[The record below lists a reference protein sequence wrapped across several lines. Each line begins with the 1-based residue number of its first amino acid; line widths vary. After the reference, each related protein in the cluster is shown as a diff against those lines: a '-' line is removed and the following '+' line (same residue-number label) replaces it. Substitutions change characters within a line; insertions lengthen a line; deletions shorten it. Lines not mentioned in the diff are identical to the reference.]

1 MKKILAFIKLLKD
14 LKQLWKYVEAYI
26 LNKKQEGQLG
36 KIQDGENKIDQAN
49 KDKNLT
55 DEERLKKKA
64 EGVNE
69 IEKNIH

>member
-1 MKKILAFIKLLKD
+1 MRKILAFIKLLKD

-36 KIQDGENKIDQAN
+36 KIQDGEKKIEEANKIKDDQ
-49 KDKNLT
+49 
-55 DEERLKKKA
+55 ERLKKKA

-69 IEKNIH
+69 IENNIH